1 MARIPIL
8 KELERL
14 EKSKEEG
21 IISEAEFLSMRTIL
35 LTENTSNRKPRKG
48 ALSWIVTIILTLIF
62 FFSLVS
68 VVEDEEID
76 DEIIENPTMDQSP

>member
-1 MARIPIL
+1 MARVPIL

-21 IISEAEFLSMRTIL
+21 IISEVEFLSMRNAL
-35 LTENTSNRKPRKG
+35 LTENTNNRKPRKG
-48 ALSWIVTIILTLIF
+48 ALSWIIILTLTLIF

-68 VVEDEEID
+68 VVEDEEVD
-76 DEIIENPTMDQSP
+76 DGLIENPTIDQSS